1 MITLTQNV
9 AKDIIPM
16 NTWSRYSSDG
26 KKNAEFVKN
35 LMRDLTQTLNK
46 FYKSHNINVRVKEK

>member
-1 MITLTQNV
+1 MITLTQNI
-9 AKDIIPM
+9 AQEIIPM
-16 NTWSRYSSDG
+16 NTWSRYASDG

-46 FYKSHNINVRVKEK
+46 FYKSHDINVRVKEK